1 MDITELFRQ
10 GAFGILAG
18 AAITLYLQERKDRKE
33 LQKEK
38 DLLMEA
44 RRTDAAEVNK
54 LLNSILPAI
63 SEALAL
69 ISKKIKATKG
79 SE

>member
-1 MDITELFRQ
+1 VDIAELFRQ

-38 DLLMEA
+38 DVLMEA
-44 RRTDAAEVNK
+44 RRSDAAEVNK
-54 LLNSILPAI
+54 LLNSILPSI

-69 ISKKIKATKG
+69 ISKKIKATKE